1 LVFSARGRF
10 LILFNKELE
19 QMISKK
25 HRLIV
30 YGVSVQL
37 LLVAIVCY
45 AAFPVRAPHEPL
57 RLMYHT
63 NAGKVLF
70 DHQTH
75 ATVKGYALACNDC
88 HHLHGDEEIEPV
100 SCGMCHPPRPKGAA
114 VPESCLEC
122 HEDAAEIENP
132 KIMKRSDA
140 FHKQCI
146 GCHEQYGKGPQ
157 SGSEQCSKC
166 HVL

>member
-1 LVFSARGRF
+1 LVFAASCGFR
-10 LILFNKELE
+10 ILSYKELA
-19 QMISKK
+19 QMITKK

-45 AAFPVRAPHEPL
+45 AAFPVSVPKEPL
-57 RLMYHT
+57 RLMYQT

-70 DHQTH
+70 DHQAH
-75 ATVKGYALACNDC
+75 ATVNGYSLACADC
-88 HHLHGDEEIEPV
+88 HHSHGDEEIEPV
-100 SCGMCHPPRPKGAA
+100 SCGMCHPPRPQGAKI
-114 VPESCLEC
+114 PESCL
-122 HEDAAEIENP
+122 DAAEIEKP
-132 KIMKRSDA
+132 EIMKRSDA

-157 SGSEQCSKC
+157 SGADQCSKC